1 MEVEGEGKIY
11 FDELLILQWMLNNS
25 HMFVSPHVALIL
37 KRALLSAGCFIKY
50 YFMLL
55 QNLIPQKSLCLF

>member
-1 MEVEGEGKIY
+1 
-11 FDELLILQWMLNNS
+11 
-25 HMFVSPHVALIL
+25 MFVSPHIALIL